1 MSKHRGKLQELYG
14 LPWALALLVVWAGAG
29 ARGQIPP
36 PVVTARTYLASS
48 AAHAGSTVRAAVVA
62 EVLPGYHI
70 NAHHPT
76 FDYLI
81 PTDLTLEHA
90 VYLSVR
96 KTVYPK
102 GQPVHFTFSDSPLSV
117 YEGKVRVGVLV
128 DVARGTPPGDYRL
141 EGKLHYQACNDHA
154 CLAPASAPVD
164 FKVKV
169 VSRRAPAKPINQEI
183 FKGLEL
189 E

>member
-1 MSKHRGKLQELYG
+1 VKPGKFLG
-14 LPWALALLVVWAGAG
+14 LPLALALLVVASGAG
-29 ARGQIPP
+29 ARGQNPP
-36 PVVTARTYLASS
+36 PVVTAQTYLASS
-48 AAHAGSTVRAAVVA
+48 AAHAGTTVRAAVVA
-62 EVLPGYHI
+62 QVEPGYHI

-81 PTDLTLEHA
+81 PTELTLEAAAH
-90 VYLSVR
+90 LSVR

-102 GQPVHFTFSDSPLSV
+102 GQPVSFTFSDSPLSV
-117 YEGKVRVGVLV
+117 YEGTVRVGMLV
-128 DVARGTPPGDYRL
+128 DVARGTPAGDYAL

-154 CLAPASAPVD
+154 CLAPASAPVAI
-164 FKVKV
+164 KVKV
-169 VSRRAPAKPINQEI
+169 VSRRVAVKPLNQEI